1 MPVKSTAPHGP
12 ALAGLLSRWK
22 QFWLASPKTRA
33 AVLALLAAAILS
45 FIDNFVGSVAE
56 EAAIWQFQV
65 LRALIAIPLLVMIGR
80 LSGQSLRPLNFR
92 KTALRSLVVST
103 GLLIYFATLG
113 ILPVAQAGAGLFSAP
128 IWVLLFSVVLFSARI
143 TLFQTLAIAAGF
155 AGVLMLLQPDLQS
168 LSLLSLLPLAAGV
181 CYGLGM
187 LLTPHLCSEESPVV
201 LAAGVFAVIGM
212 ISLAVLTYFS
222 LFPTNNPTFLTGGW
236 VGPTGRL
243 IFLTI
248 FQAAGAVIAVMCIAE
263 AYRIGVPS
271 HVAVVEYS
279 FLIFASI
286 WAFMLWG
293 LETNL
298 LAMLGIGVIL
308 VSGTALTIG
317 QSRNH

>member
-1 MPVKSTAPHGP
+1 MTVKSTAPHGP
-12 ALAGLLSRWK
+12 ATAGPAKRCK
-22 QFWLASPKTRA
+22 QFWLGSPRTRA
-33 AVLALLAAAILS
+33 AVLALFASAILS

-65 LRALIAIPLLVMIGR
+65 LRTLIAIPLLVVIGSI
-80 LSGQSLRPLNFR
+80 SGQSLRPVNFH
-92 KTALRSLVVST
+92 KTALRSLVVSA

-128 IWVLLFSVVLFSARI
+128 IWVLLFSIVLFSAHI

-168 LSLLSLLPLAAGV
+168 LSLLSLLPLVAGV

-187 LLTPHLCSEESPVV
+187 LLTPHLCGEESPVV

-212 ISLAVLTYFS
+212 ISVAILIYFS
-222 LFPTNNPTFLTGGW
+222 LFPVETPNFLTGGW
-236 VGPTGRL
+236 VAPSGRL
-243 IFLTI
+243 IWLTF
-248 FQAAGAVIAVMCIAE
+248 FQAVGAVIAVTCIAE

-279 FLIFASI
+279 FLIFASL

-298 LAMLGIGVIL
+298 LAMLGIGLIL

-317 QSRNH
+317 QSQDN